1 MNIFYN
7 PVRTYQ
13 GRQCINNLH
22 SVISSIPKKCET
34 ILILTWDQSFIN
46 TDKYRDIE
54 NQLKDYNLK
63 IVNYSLSNPDISHLY
78 EIYVDTKDWNIDLV
92 IAIGGGSVLDIGKS
106 LCCLYGQEISSKED
120 LRKIIIEK
128 KLSDRLE
135 CSWIG
140 IPTTFGTGSEV
151 TCWATI
157 WDRENGSKLS
167 LENIQNY
174 AYAVFVDS
182 EFAQSM
188 PIKLVVSSGLD
199 ALAHAI
205 EAYWSK
211 SSNTTSKIYAL
222 KAISILMENIPNII
236 KYPEN
241 IDYQENMAKGSLLA
255 GLAFSNTKTTACH
268 AISYPLTLNYG
279 IAHGVAVSMLIAP
292 VMKINIQA
300 IEDKEELF
308 NALKVKDVGELN
320 DKILNLLKEVKIPC
334 SLSNW
339 EDDKEKIRNLADQC
353 FTKGRIDNN
362 PVKLTKDTIVSILE
376 TIY

>member
-13 GRQCINNLH
+13 GRQCINNLN
-22 SVISSIPKKCET
+22 SVISSMPNKCET
-34 ILILTWDQSFIN
+34 ILILTWDESFIN

-63 IVNYSLSNPDISHLY
+63 TVNYSLSNPDVCDLY
-78 EIYVDTKDWNIDLV
+78 EIYMDTKEWNIDLV

-106 LCCLYGQEISSKED
+106 LCCLYGQEITSKED

-128 KLSDRLE
+128 KLTGTLK

-151 TCWATI
+151 TCWATV

-188 PIKLVVSSGLD
+188 PLKLIVSSGLD

-205 EAYWSK
+205 EAYWSR
-211 SSNTTSKIYAL
+211 SSNITSRIYAL
-222 KAISILMENIPNII
+222 KAISILMENIPSII
-236 KYPEN
+236 KDSKN
-241 IDYQENMAKGSLLA
+241 IEYQENMAKGSMLA

-300 IEDKEELF
+300 IEDKDKLF
-308 NALKVKDVGELN
+308 NALRIKDVYELN
-320 DKILNLLKEVKIPC
+320 DKILNLLKEVEIPC

-339 EDDKEKIRNLADQC
+339 EDDKENIKNLADQC

-362 PVKLTKDTIVSILE
+362 PVQLTKDDIVSILE
-376 TIY
+376 SIY